1 MWPSGPGL
9 CSLVQGMLG
18 SGPGPCLRVLGLHLP
33 CLKIGIPCQRGCHV
47 IPGEGGGAAGAQGS
61 LDSYS
66 RVVGSSREVSL
77 GEDFCSTFWKLTLN
91 FLYLQLLFFW

>member
-1 MWPSGPGL
+1 MPAWLSRD
-9 CSLVQGMLG
+9 S
-18 SGPGPCLRVLGLHLP
+18 
-33 CLKIGIPCQRGCHV
+33 RG
-47 IPGEGGGAAGAQGS
+47 GGGAAGAQGS